1 MEMKDKKRI
10 AIIVLS
16 AISVIFLITGGY
28 LWIALRNSEAYNVE
42 IQELMALEKE
52 EMLND
57 LTSAQVQYDEL
68 MVRINN
74 DSLKIKLEREQI
86 RTQQLLEE
94 LEHTKATSAAEIT
107 RLKKELKTIRA
118 VLKNY
123 VMQIDSLNR
132 ENESLKRENKAVRNK
147 YQEASKKISNLAE
160 EKQALNEKVILASQ
174 LDATGVQIS
183 LLRKNGKTTNSIKRA
198 KQIEI
203 TFTIT
208 KNITA
213 STGEK
218 TAYIRILRP
227 DQDLLTKS
235 FDDTF
240 AYENKKIGFSIKR
253 NFEYTG
259 ESLDMTLYWDIEET
273 LQGGEYSIY
282 IFVDGNMIGS
292 GKAIFEE

>member
-1 MEMKDKKRI
+1 MKDKKRI

-16 AISVIFLITGGY
+16 VISVIFLITGGY
-28 LWIALRNSEAYNVE
+28 LWVALRNSEAYNVE

-57 LTSAQVQYDEL
+57 LTSAQIQYDEL

-74 DSLKIKLEREQI
+74 DSLRIKLEREQV

-94 LEHTKATSAAEIT
+94 LEHIKSTSATEIT
-107 RLKKELKTIRA
+107 RLKKELRTVRA

-123 VMQIDSLNR
+123 VIQIDSLNR
-132 ENESLKRENKAVRNK
+132 ENETLKKENAAVRNK
-147 YQEASKKISNLAE
+147 YKEASKKISNLAE
-160 EKQALNEKVILASQ
+160 EKQALSEKVTLASQ
-174 LDATGVQIS
+174 LDATNVNIT
-183 LLRKNGKTTNSIKRA
+183 LLRKNGKATKNIKQA

-213 STGEK
+213 ESGEK
-218 TAYIRILRP
+218 IAYVRIMQP
-227 DQDLLTKS
+227 DQEVLTKS
-235 FDDTF
+235 SSDTF
-240 AYENKKIGFSIKR
+240 VYENRNIGYSMSR
-253 NFEYTG
+253 RFEYTG
-259 ESLDMTLYWDIEET
+259 ESHEMTLYWNIEET
-273 LQGGEYSIY
+273 LKEGEYNAY

-292 GKAIFEE
+292 GKAIFGE

>member
-1 MEMKDKKRI
+1 MKDKKRI
-10 AIIVLS
+10 AIIALS
-16 AISVIFLITGGY
+16 AISVIFLITGAY

-74 DSLKIKLEREQI
+74 DSLKFKLEREQI

-94 LEHTKATSAAEIT
+94 LEHVKSTSATEIT
-107 RLKKELKTIRA
+107 RLKKELKAVRA

-123 VMQIDSLNR
+123 VIQIDSLNR
-132 ENESLKRENKAVRNK
+132 ENESLKKENKAVHNK
-147 YQEASKKISNLAE
+147 YKEASKKIDNLSE
-160 EKQALNEKVILASQ
+160 EKQALSEKVTLASQ
-174 LDATGVQIS
+174 LDATGVQMS
-183 LLRKNGKTTNSIKRA
+183 LLRSNGKETNSIKRA

-203 TFTIT
+203 SFTIA

-213 STGEK
+213 TTGEK
-218 TAYIRILRP
+218 IAYIRIMQP
-227 DQDLLTKS
+227 NQELLVKS
-235 FDDTF
+235 NANSFV
-240 AYENKKIGFSIKR
+240 YENRKIEYSISR
-253 NFEYTG
+253 QFEYTG
-259 ESLDMTLYWDIEET
+259 ESHDLTLYWDIEET
-273 LQGGEYSIY
+273 LKEGEYNAH

-292 GKAIFEE
+292 GKATFEQ

>member
-1 MEMKDKKRI
+1 MKDKKRI

-16 AISVIFLITGGY
+16 VISVIFLITGGY

-57 LTSAQVQYDEL
+57 LTSAQIQYDEL

-74 DSLKIKLEREQI
+74 DSLRIKLEREQV

-94 LEHTKATSAAEIT
+94 LEHIKSTSATEIT
-107 RLKKELKTIRA
+107 RLKKELRTVRA

-123 VMQIDSLNR
+123 VIQIDSLNR
-132 ENESLKRENKAVRNK
+132 ENETLKKENVAVRNK
-147 YQEASKKISNLAE
+147 YKEASKKISNLAE
-160 EKQALNEKVILASQ
+160 EKQALSEKVTLASQ
-174 LDATGVQIS
+174 LDATNVNIT
-183 LLRKNGKTTNSIKRA
+183 LLRKNGKATKNIKQA

-213 STGEK
+213 ESGEK
-218 TAYIRILRP
+218 IAYVRIMQP
-227 DQDLLTKS
+227 DQEVLTKS
-235 FDDTF
+235 SSDTF
-240 AYENKKIGFSIKR
+240 VYENRNIGYSMSR
-253 NFEYTG
+253 RFEYTG
-259 ESLDMTLYWDIEET
+259 ESHEMTLYWNIEET
-273 LQGGEYSIY
+273 LKEGEYNAY

-292 GKAIFEE
+292 GKAIFGE

>member
-1 MEMKDKKRI
+1 MKDKKRI

-16 AISVIFLITGGY
+16 VISVIFLITGGY

-57 LTSAQVQYDEL
+57 LTSAQIQYDEL

-74 DSLKIKLEREQI
+74 DSLRIKLEREQV

-94 LEHTKATSAAEIT
+94 LEHIKSTSATEIT
-107 RLKKELKTIRA
+107 RLKKELRTVRA

-123 VMQIDSLNR
+123 VIQIDSLNR
-132 ENESLKRENKAVRNK
+132 ENETLKKENAAVRNK
-147 YQEASKKISNLAE
+147 YKEASKKISNLAE
-160 EKQALNEKVILASQ
+160 EKQALSEKVTLASQ
-174 LDATGVQIS
+174 LDATDVNIT
-183 LLRKNGKTTNSIKRA
+183 LLRKNGKATKNIKQA

-213 STGEK
+213 ESGEK
-218 TAYIRILRP
+218 IAYVRIMQP
-227 DQDLLTKS
+227 DQEVLTKS
-235 FDDTF
+235 SSDTF
-240 AYENKKIGFSIKR
+240 VYENRNIGYSMSR
-253 NFEYTG
+253 RFEYTG
-259 ESLDMTLYWDIEET
+259 ESHEMTLYWNIEET
-273 LQGGEYSIY
+273 LKEGEYNAY

-292 GKAIFEE
+292 GKAIFGK

>member
-1 MEMKDKKRI
+1 MKDKKRI

-16 AISVIFLITGGY
+16 VISVIFLITGGY

-57 LTSAQVQYDEL
+57 LTSAQIQYDEL

-74 DSLKIKLEREQI
+74 DSLRIKLEREQV

-94 LEHTKATSAAEIT
+94 LEHIKSTSATEIT
-107 RLKKELKTIRA
+107 RLKKELRTVRA

-123 VMQIDSLNR
+123 VIQIDSLNR
-132 ENESLKRENKAVRNK
+132 ENETLKKENAAVRNK
-147 YQEASKKISNLAE
+147 YKEASKKISNLAE
-160 EKQALNEKVILASQ
+160 EKQALSEKVTLASQ
-174 LDATGVQIS
+174 LDATNVNIT
-183 LLRKNGKTTNSIKRA
+183 LLRKNGKATKNIKQA

-213 STGEK
+213 ESGEK
-218 TAYIRILRP
+218 IAYVRIMQP
-227 DQDLLTKS
+227 DQEVLTKS
-235 FDDTF
+235 SSDTF
-240 AYENKKIGFSIKR
+240 VYENRNIGYSMSR
-253 NFEYTG
+253 RFEYTG
-259 ESLDMTLYWDIEET
+259 ESHDMTLYWNIEET
-273 LQGGEYSIY
+273 LKEGEYNAY

-292 GKAIFEE
+292 GNAIFGE

>member
-1 MEMKDKKRI
+1 MKDKKRI
-10 AIIVLS
+10 AIIFLS
-16 AISVIFLITGGY
+16 VISVIFLITGGY

-57 LTSAQVQYDEL
+57 LTSAQIQYDEL

-74 DSLKIKLEREQI
+74 DSLRIKLEREQV

-94 LEHTKATSAAEIT
+94 LEHIKSTSATEIT
-107 RLKKELKTIRA
+107 RLKKELRTVRA

-123 VMQIDSLNR
+123 VIQIDSLNR
-132 ENESLKRENKAVRNK
+132 ENETLKKENAAVRNK
-147 YQEASKKISNLAE
+147 YKEASKKISNLAE
-160 EKQALNEKVILASQ
+160 EKQALSEKVTLASQ
-174 LDATGVQIS
+174 LDATNVNIT
-183 LLRKNGKTTNSIKRA
+183 LLRKNGKATKNIKQA

-213 STGEK
+213 ESGEK
-218 TAYIRILRP
+218 IAYVRIMQP
-227 DQDLLTKS
+227 DQEVLTKS
-235 FDDTF
+235 SSDTF
-240 AYENKKIGFSIKR
+240 VYENRNIGYSMSR
-253 NFEYTG
+253 RFEYTG
-259 ESLDMTLYWDIEET
+259 ESHDMTLYWNIEET
-273 LQGGEYSIY
+273 LKEGEYNAY

-292 GKAIFEE
+292 GKAIFGE